1 MLICVNLQILSDEQL
16 ASCPI
21 CLDIPVAAKIT
32 KCAHVYCWPCILHY
46 LSLSEKAWA
55 KCPICFDAIEEKDL
69 KRYSKPHLVLL
80 LTYRL
85 INVADSNIF
94 LFHPF
99 SFKN

>member
-1 MLICVNLQILSDEQL
+1 MLICVNLQILYDEQL

-21 CLDIPVAAKIT
+21 CLDVPVAAKIT

-69 KRYSKPHLVLL
+69 KR
-80 LTYRL
+80 
-85 INVADSNIF
+85 
-94 LFHPF
+94 
-99 SFKN
+99 